1 MRAEAMRAQGYAIVR
16 DGNIDVRTVSP
27 HRRAAMVNFLGGK
40 LGVAA
45 MSIFKSDDDIEAMWA
60 DHRAGADVV
69 RVTIESEPELLE
81 SGPNHLSRISHLW
94 AYLSSDEGGEG
105 LCAGPLGPYGV
116 VPYIA
121 ADEARLV
128 TLGPLARE
136 IARRFGKLVILAKF
150 TAREDMERIEP

>member
-1 MRAEAMRAQGYAIVR
+1 MRAQGYAIIR

-27 HRRAAMVNFLGGK
+27 RRVAAIVNFLCVTA
-40 LGVAA
+40 GVPV
-45 MSIFKSDDDIEAMWA
+45 FDHNSDDDIEAMWA
-60 DHRAGADVV
+60 DHRAGAEVV
-69 RVTIESEPELLE
+69 RVTIEPEPELLE
-81 SGPNHLSRISHLW
+81 SGPNHLARIPHLW
-94 AYLSSDEGGEG
+94 AYLSSDEDGEG

-128 TLGPLARE
+128 VLGPLARE

-150 TAREDMERIEP
+150 TAREDVERIEP